1 MRDARNDEKIEENEK
16 EKRSKN
22 IIIHGAV
29 EVGENPEKIKK
40 EDSEYAKQI
49 FAKIGVQFTPTLVTR
64 LGKQNE
70 SRTRPIKITM
80 KTKEEKS
87 NVKEKLGRLKGTER
101 YFGKISIKDDYTTS
115 EREEIKLLTERAKEQ
130 SAHNPGRVF
139 KVRGNTK
146 NGWRVVSFQRK

>member
-1 MRDARNDEKIEENEK
+1 MKK
-16 EKRSKN
+16 EKRLKN

-40 EDSEYAKQI
+40 EDSEYVKQI

-80 KTKEEKS
+80 KTKEVME
-87 NVKEKLGRLKGTER
+87 NLGRHKGTER
-101 YFGKISIKDDYTTS
+101 YFGKISIKDDYTAS

-130 SAHNPGRVF
+130 SMHNPDRVF
-139 KVRGNTK
+139 KVRGNSK